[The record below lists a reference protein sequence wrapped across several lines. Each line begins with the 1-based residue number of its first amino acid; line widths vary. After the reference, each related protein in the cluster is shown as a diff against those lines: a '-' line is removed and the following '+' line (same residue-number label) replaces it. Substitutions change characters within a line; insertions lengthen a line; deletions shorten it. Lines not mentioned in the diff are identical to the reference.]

1 MLDVAKEAQMLIA
14 VLQNGE
20 LNQNTAFKILD
31 QHSDCFEAVLCPIC
45 SFLEEES
52 LGDVLLL
59 MARNPSI
66 NKDVQKR
73 ILDESFKWQGAEI
86 GVMLSLARNP
96 ALDNEVRPSLLH
108 AEIWYG
114 FGYGHE
120 LISDLIEA
128 AAGNPNFPEN
138 EISEFEDVC
147 AEDYDFP
154 KLG

>member
-1 MLDVAKEAQMLIA
+1 MSEITATVELLISTIASENLDQIS
-14 VLQNGE
+14 
-20 LNQNTAFKILD
+20 AFKILD
-31 QHSDCFEAVLCPIC
+31 EHVDCFSADLCAIC
-45 SFLEEES
+45 SYLEEES

-66 NKDVQKR
+66 TKDVQKR

-96 ALDNEVRPSLLH
+96 ALDSEIRPSLLH

-128 AAGNPNFPEN
+128 AAGNPNFPED
-138 EISEFEDVC
+138 EIDLFEDEC
-147 AEDYDFP
+147 AEDYDYP
-154 KLG
+154 K